1 MTLGLPTTADVGQC
15 FMEYHQAA
23 QYKTETKKVM
33 LKDTSFKIEIIPA
46 KYSVVEE
53 KVLVKQASEK
63 LTEIAPVYE
72 TVSEK
77 VLVAAAYTTWKKGRG
92 LVEKID
98 GSTGEIMCLVEV
110 PAEYKTVTKRVLK
123 APATTKKI
131 AIPAEYKVQ
140 KVRKLVSAPQEK
152 KVEIPA
158 VYETVSLNV
167 KVSEPKTS
175 WFLEGTKGV
184 GKATGNMVCRHE
196 AKSKY
201 ETVVKR
207 VMKSPATIKKVEI
220 PAEYKTQKVLK
231 LVSPAQEKRIKVP
244 AEMQSVTKKVKVSDS
259 KMEWR
264 SVLCETNMSKE
275 LNMQIQEAL
284 QKAGFDPGPIDGK
297 LGLQTMKAVDAYQ
310 VTKQLPRGGLTMNML
325 NQLGI
330 KVSKR

>member
-1 MTLGLPTTADVGQC
+1 
-15 FMEYHQAA
+15 
-23 QYKTETKKVM
+23 M
-33 LKDTSFKIEIIPA
+33 LKDVSYNIEVIPA
-46 KYSVVEE
+46 KYTEVDE

-63 LTEIAPVYE
+63 LEEIAPVYE

-77 VLVAAAYTTWKKGRG
+77 VLVAPAYTTWKKGRG
-92 LVEKID
+92 LVERID
-98 GSTGEIMCLVEV
+98 GNAGEIMCLVEV
-110 PAEYKTVTKRVLK
+110 PAEYKTVTKRILK

-140 KVRKLVSAPQEK
+140 KVRKLVSPPQEK

-158 VYETVSLNV
+158 VYETVTLNV
-167 KVSEPKTS
+167 KISEPKTG
-175 WFLEGTKGV
+175 WFAEGTKGV
-184 GKATGNMVCRHE
+184 GKATGNLLCWHE
-196 AKSKY
+196 IPAKH

-207 VMKSPATIKKVEI
+207 VMKSAATVKKVEI

-231 LVSPAQEKRIKVP
+231 LVTPAQEKRIKVP
-244 AEMQSVTKKVKVSDS
+244 AEMQSVTKKVKVSEP

-310 VTKQLPRGGLTMNML
+310 VAKQLPRGGLTMKML
-325 NQLGI
+325 SQLGI
-330 KVSKR
+330 KIGQR